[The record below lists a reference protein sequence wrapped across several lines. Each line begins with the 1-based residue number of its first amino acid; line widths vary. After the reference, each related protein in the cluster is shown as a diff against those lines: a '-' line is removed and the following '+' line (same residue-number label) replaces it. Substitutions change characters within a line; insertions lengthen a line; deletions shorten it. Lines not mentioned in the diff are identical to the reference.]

1 MNSSDTERGPYLD
14 RWRPKYS
21 KSFCDVAK
29 WLGAKKYIE
38 HDEMIPWLLTIG
50 KLVLAMSA

>member
-21 KSFCDVAK
+21 KLFCVAK
-29 WLGAKKYIE
+29 LFGAKKYIE